1 MSTHFKVVPL
11 WARGVTFLVGLANA
25 AFGVM
30 GYFNAGLLFK
40 TLPPES
46 GLTLDHPVLVQ
57 ASHEF
62 SARNL
67 AIGVCLLLVAAVGV
81 PETIAIMMMTRALV
95 EMQSIGL
102 ALANSGG
109 IADLA
114 MPGVFLITEI
124 LVIVTMFKIVR
135 QRDKTA

>member
-1 MSTHFKVVPL
+1 MG
-11 WARGVTFLVGLANA
+11 ARRHLPCWPRQCCVRRV
-25 AFGVM
+25 

-62 SARNL
+62 SAQNL